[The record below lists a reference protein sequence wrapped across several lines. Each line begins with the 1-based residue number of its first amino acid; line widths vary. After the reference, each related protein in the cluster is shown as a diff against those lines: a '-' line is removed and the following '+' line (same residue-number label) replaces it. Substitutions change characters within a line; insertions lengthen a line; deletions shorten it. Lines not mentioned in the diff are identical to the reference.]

1 MKNILSAVALSVAIF
16 STGAMAAEQ
25 PVAPAVSQQQ
35 QKDALQV
42 AQQGFSAMMNVQRA
56 RAALFNGQPAEA
68 QKLVLKAKTELANDS
83 IDWTKF
89 IKIGKTAPL
98 AGDNYVIVNASMSV
112 AEDFVPTPI
121 KQKAISTAN
130 EKIKAGDR
138 KGALDTL
145 RLAGIGIV
153 ENQALMPLKQ
163 TQQHVNKAIE
173 LMKEGQYYEANL
185 ALKGA
190 EDGIIIDSES
200 LIGTPVTASHSA
212 PAVANTTSTSATK

>member
-1 MKNILSAVALSVAIF
+1 MKKILSAVALSVAIF

-25 PVAPAVSQQQ
+25 PAVPTVSQQQ

-42 AQQGFSAMMNVQRA
+42 AQQGFSAMMDVQRA
-56 RAALFNGQPAEA
+56 RAALFNGQPTEA

-83 IDWTKF
+83 IDWSKF
-89 IKIGKTAPL
+89 IKAGKNTPL
-98 AGDNYVIVNASMSV
+98 AGDNYVIINASMSV

-130 EKIKAGDR
+130 EKIKSGDR

-153 ENQALMPLKQ
+153 ENQVLMPLKQ
-163 TQQHVNKAIE
+163 TQQHVSKA
-173 LMKEGQYYEANL
+173 
-185 ALKGA
+185 
-190 EDGIIIDSES
+190 
-200 LIGTPVTASHSA
+200 
-212 PAVANTTSTSATK
+212 